1 MGKPYILWTINGP
14 NTAKAISSGWLYV
27 ITGEVLDFGTAS
39 SQMVV
44 LDEQNFTLLDTSY
57 WNIWDAGL
65 KNNVIYEK
73 YVEPGETFT
82 LGRWSVVIMSDEQLN
97 VKEGEPLPTDEE
109 MAVLLPAA
117 GDNVV
122 NMELN
127 AVVFTDRAMPLYLPT
142 EHNIHFMTCRIG
154 WRGKIIFRR
163 HTPRL
168 HIRPG

>member
-1 MGKPYILWTINGP
+1 
-14 NTAKAISSGWLYV
+14 
-27 ITGEVLDFGTAS
+27 
-39 SQMVV
+39 MVV

-122 NMELN
+122 NMALK
-127 AVVFTDRAMPLYLPT
+127 AVVFTDRAQYTFYDMPYWLA
-142 EHNIHFMTCRIG
+142 
-154 WRGKIIFRR
+154 GKNYIQ
-163 HTPRL
+163 TAYEMATVP
-168 HIRPG
+168 